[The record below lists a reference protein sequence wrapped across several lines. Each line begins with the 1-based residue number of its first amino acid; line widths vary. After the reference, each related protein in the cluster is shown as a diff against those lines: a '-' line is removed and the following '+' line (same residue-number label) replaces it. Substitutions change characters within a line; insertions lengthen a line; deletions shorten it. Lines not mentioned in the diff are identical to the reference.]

1 MDEQYIAQLVYNLQC
16 GDQQAFEELYNQTNK
31 MVYFICKNLLNNEE
45 DAKDVMQDVY
55 ITAYYK
61 IGQLNDQS
69 KFQEWINQIA
79 VNKCKNH
86 LAKNKP
92 VLMAPEE
99 FNDTILEENEL
110 FLPEEYIIEKE
121 KRKIIMNIMRKSLSD
136 IQYNTVILYY
146 FNGLSVY
153 EIADIMECPPGTVT
167 YRLSVARAKIK
178 EGVLLYENKTEDK
191 LYSVAAIP
199 FLVSL
204 FAAEASGLIVPN
216 VLTEIMTALNGTA
229 GTVIAGMTNATF
241 VENVATDMSQTMMQ
255 SGQEM
260 MNQAG
265 YGSYEMPAGQGQGMV
280 QPGQEMMNQAGY
292 GSYEMSAGQ
301 GQGMMQPGQEMMQ
314 PGYEAYGMPEAGG
327 APMNTGAAANMASN
341 ASGVA
346 KATSMAIKTKIA
358 IGIVSA
364 ALLCGGIALVLN
376 INKDDKD
383 KKKDNKTEITT
394 EQSVVNTT
402 EEAESNTTEAATE
415 ESTEEELIS
424 SHSGVVTV
432 FDIGYNKTSDA
443 PYLDEMMSLRFTM
456 DGTSYNFPIDY
467 SDFFQ
472 GWKYVDESM
481 EDEIQEEIEYKESLK
496 SASLE
501 SAEFSGF
508 WVTNPKYDEKLQV
521 RINVSNYN
529 REPVKAIDGTINS
542 IYVGMEGCATYP
554 EMVFP
559 GNITFGSSMEAVIDA
574 YGIDCIVGMSEY
586 TYHNTYSLS
595 YTKDSEDVKEEHNG
609 YYDYFERGVNVVFS
623 FNNEKELIAVG
634 IFMDPSKFY
643 TDRVLLN
650 EFIASEVDFSTMSY
664 DEAYEYL
671 NSLPANYERKFLSS
685 TDGMPEGECMITG
698 YLRDDEVIVIPDT
711 INGNKVTAI
720 YDYAFTDLENTV
732 AIRVP
737 ETVTVIGDGAFMDLK
752 TVWVITGLEN
762 VVSLG
767 SVSMSV
773 GGDDSTGVEVKTKIR
788 MNSYEYATDGGE
800 REDDDGTPFGFGKL
814 IIYAPAGSDSY
825 NNLTPHISVIGDDI
839 IVEAY

>member
-1 MDEQYIAQLVYNLQC
+1 MEEQYIAQLVYNLQC

-61 IGQLNDQS
+61 IGQLTEQG
-69 KFQEWINQIA
+69 KFQAWINQIA

-99 FNDTILEENEL
+99 FNDTMLEENEL

-136 IQYNTVILYY
+136 IQYNTVLLYY

-178 EGVLLYENKTEDK
+178 EGVLLYENKSEDK

-216 VLTEIMTALNGTA
+216 VLPEIMTAITGTA

-241 VENVATDMSQTMMQ
+241 EENVAAGVSQNMMNQVNQGMYQSGIDMMNQSSQGIMQ

-260 MNQAG
+260 IHA
-265 YGSYEMPAGQGQGMV
+265 
-280 QPGQEMMNQAGY
+280 
-292 GSYEMSAGQ
+292 
-301 GQGMMQPGQEMMQ
+301 
-314 PGYEAYGMPEAGG
+314 GYEAYGMSTTGG
-327 APMNTGAAANMASN
+327 VPVTEGATISMASN
-341 ASGVA
+341 TSAVA
-346 KATSMAIKTKIA
+346 KAGTMALKTKIA
-358 IGIVSA
+358 IGIASA
-364 ALLCGGIALVLN
+364 ALLCGGVALVLN

-402 EEAESNTTEAATE
+402 EEVEGKTTETATE
-415 ESTEEELIS
+415 ASTEEELIEVQ
-424 SHSGVVTV
+424 SGTLTV
-432 FDIGYNKTSDA
+432 AEVGYSKDSDA
-443 PYLDEMMSLRFTM
+443 PYLDEMLSLRFTM

-472 GWKYVDESM
+472 GWEYVDESM
-481 EDEIQEEIEYKESLK
+481 KEDINEEIEYKESVK
-496 SASLE
+496 SSSIEL
-501 SAEFSGF
+501 AELSGF
-508 WVTNPKYDEKLQV
+508 WIKNSKYDANLQV
-521 RINVSNYN
+521 RVNVSNYN
-529 REPVKAIDGTINS
+529 KEPIKAIDGTINS
-542 IYVGMEGCATYP
+542 IYVGMENCTSFP
-554 EMVFP
+554 EMILP
-559 GNITFGSSMEAVIDA
+559 GNITFGSSMESVIDA
-574 YGIDCIVGMSEY
+574 YGTDCSVSMSVY
-586 TYHNTYSLS
+586 TNHNTYSLE

-609 YYDYFERGVNVVFS
+609 YYDYFDRGVSVVFY
-623 FNNEKELIAVG
+623 FNNEKELISIG
-634 IFMDPSKFY
+634 LYMNPEKFY

-650 EFIASEVDFSTMSY
+650 EYVTSEMDFSTMSY

-698 YLRDDEVIVIPDT
+698 YLRDDEIIVIPDI

-720 YDYAFTDLENTV
+720 YDYAFTDLENIV
-732 AIRVP
+732 AIRIP

-773 GGDDSTGVEVKTKIR
+773 GGDDSTGVDVKTKIR
-788 MNSYEYATDGGE
+788 MNSYQYSTEDGE
-800 REDDDGTPFGFGKL
+800 IEEDGGTPFGFGKL
-814 IIYAPAGSDSY
+814 MIYAPAGSDSY
-825 NNLTPHISVIGDDI
+825 NNLLPHASSLGDDI
-839 IVEAY
+839 IVEVY

>member
-61 IGQLNDQS
+61 IGQLTELG
-69 KFQEWINQIA
+69 KFQAWINQIA

-99 FNDTILEENEL
+99 FNDTLLEENEL

-178 EGVLLYENKTEDK
+178 EGVLLYENKSEDK

-216 VLTEIMTALNGTA
+216 VLPEIMTALTGTA
-229 GTVIAGMTNATF
+229 GTVIAGMTNVTF
-241 VENVATDMSQTMMQ
+241 AENVAADMSQTMMQ
-255 SGQEM
+255 SGTEMMSQVGQGMMQPGQNM

-265 YGSYEMPAGQGQGMV
+265 YGSYEMPAGQGQGMT
-280 QPGQEMMNQAGY
+280 
-292 GSYEMSAGQ
+292 
-301 GQGMMQPGQEMMQ
+301 Q
-314 PGYEAYGMPEAGG
+314 PGYEAYGMTEASG
-327 APMNTGAAANMASN
+327 APVTTGAATNMASN
-341 ASGVA
+341 VPVVA
-346 KATSMAIKTKIA
+346 KATSMALKTKIA
-358 IGIVSA
+358 IGIASV

-383 KKKDNKTEITT
+383 KNKDNKTETTT

-402 EEAESNTTEAATE
+402 EEAESVTTEVTSE
-415 ESTEEELIS
+415 ESTEEQLIS
-424 SHSGVVTV
+424 SHSGVVSV

-443 PYLDEMMSLRFTM
+443 PYLDDMMSLRFTM

-467 SDFFQ
+467 SDFFV

-481 EDEIQEEIEYKESLK
+481 EDEIQEEIEYKEALK
-496 SASLE
+496 SISLE
-501 SAEFSGF
+501 SAESSGF

-529 REPVKAIDGTINS
+529 KEPVKAIDGTINS

-554 EMVFP
+554 EMIFP
-559 GNITFGSSMEAVIDA
+559 GNITFGSSMDAVIDA
-574 YGIDCIVGMSEY
+574 YGTDCIVGVTEY

-595 YTKDSEDVKEEHNG
+595 YSKDSEDVKEEHNG

-634 IFMDPSKFY
+634 LYMDPSKFY

-650 EFIASEVDFSTMSY
+650 EFIASDKDYGTMSY
-664 DEAYEYL
+664 EEAYEYL

-720 YDYAFTDLENTV
+720 HDYAFTDLENTV

-737 ETVTVIGDGAFMDLK
+737 ETVTVIGDGAFMELK
-752 TVWVITGLEN
+752 TVCVITGLEN

-767 SVSMSV
+767 SVSMAI
-773 GGDDSTGVEVKTKIR
+773 GGDDSSGTEIKAKIR
-788 MNSYEYATDGGE
+788 MNSYEYATKKGE
-800 REDDDGTPFGFGKL
+800 RLDDDGTPFGFGKL

-825 NNLTPHISVIGDDI
+825 NNLLPHVSSIGDDI
-839 IVEAY
+839 IVETY

>member
-61 IGQLNDQS
+61 IGQLTEHG
-69 KFQEWINQIA
+69 KFQAWINQIA
-79 VNKCKNH
+79 VNKCKDH

-99 FNDTILEENEL
+99 FNDTMLDENEL

-216 VLTEIMTALNGTA
+216 VLPEIMTALTGTA
-229 GTVIAGMTNATF
+229 GTAIAGMTNATF
-241 VENVATDMSQTMMQ
+241 VDNVAADMGQTMMQ
-255 SGQEM
+255 SGTDMMSQAGQGMMQPGQEMMNQAGQGMMQPGQDM

-265 YGSYEMPAGQGQGMV
+265 YGSYEMPAGQGQGMT
-280 QPGQEMMNQAGY
+280 
-292 GSYEMSAGQ
+292 
-301 GQGMMQPGQEMMQ
+301 Q

-327 APMNTGAAANMASN
+327 APMNTGATANMASN
-341 ASGVA
+341 ASAVA
-346 KATSMAIKTKIA
+346 KATSMALKTKIA
-358 IGIVSA
+358 IGIASA
-364 ALLCGGIALVLN
+364 ALLCGGLALVLN

-383 KKKDNKTEITT
+383 KKNDNKTEITT

-402 EEAESNTTEAATE
+402 EEAESNTTEATSE
-415 ESTEEELIS
+415 ESTEEQLIAV
-424 SHSGVVTV
+424 HSGTVTV
-432 FDIGYNKTSDA
+432 ADVGYNKVSDA
-443 PYLDEMMSLRFTM
+443 PYLDEMMSLRFNM
-456 DGTSYNFPIDY
+456 DGVSYNFPIDY

-472 GWKYVDESM
+472 GWNYVDESM
-481 EDEIQEEIEYKESLK
+481 KDEIQEEIEYKEALK
-496 SASLE
+496 STSLD

-554 EMVFP
+554 EMIFP
-559 GNITFGSSMEAVIDA
+559 GNITFGASMEDVIDA
-574 YGIDCIVGMSEY
+574 YGTDCTVSMTEY
-586 TYHNTYSLS
+586 TYHNTYLLS

-634 IFMDPSKFY
+634 LYMDPSKFY

-650 EFIASEVDFSTMSY
+650 EFIASDKDYAAMSY
-664 DEAYEYL
+664 EEAYEYL
-671 NSLPANYERKFLSS
+671 NTLPANYERKFLSS

-720 YDYAFTDLENTV
+720 HDYAFTDLENTV

-737 ETVTVIGDGAFMDLK
+737 ETVTVIGDGAFMELK
-752 TVWVITGLEN
+752 TVCVITGLEN

-767 SVSMSV
+767 SVSMAI
-773 GGDDSTGVEVKTKIR
+773 GGDDSSGTEIKAKIR
-788 MNSYEYATDGGE
+788 MNSYEYATKKGE
-800 REDDDGTPFGFGKL
+800 RLDDDGTPFGFGNL

-839 IVEAY
+839 IVEPY